1 MKYVVFLMLLLTSC
15 VKENSHTIHDNIIEQ
30 DLINKQTE
38 LDILRELKRA
48 QHNDDEE
55 AFKFYVSEYVRVP
68 RLQLT
73 AEQKTHPKYKQWITD
88 DVIKSGDYMKPEY
101 DYMSK

>member
-1 MKYVVFLMLLLTSC
+1 MLVFTSC
-15 VKENSHTIHDNIIEQ
+15 IKDTNHTIHDSIIEQ

-38 LDILRELKRA
+38 LDILRELKIA

-73 AEQKTHPKYKQWITD
+73 AEQKRHPKYKQWITD
-88 DVIKSGDYMKPEY
+88 EVILSGDYVKSEY
-101 DYMSK
+101 DYIIK

>member
-1 MKYVVFLMLLLTSC
+1 MLVFTSC
-15 VKENSHTIHDNIIEQ
+15 IKDTNHTIHDGIIEQ

-38 LDILRELKRA
+38 LDILRELKIA

-55 AFKFYVSEYVRVP
+55 AFKFYVSEYVRAP

-73 AEQKTHPKYKQWITD
+73 AEQKRHPKYKQWITD
-88 DVIKSGDYMKPEY
+88 EVILSGDYVKSEY
-101 DYMSK
+101 DYIIK

>member
-1 MKYVVFLMLLLTSC
+1 MLTLTCC
-15 VKENSHTIHDNIIEQ
+15 VKDNNHTLYDSIIEQ

-38 LDILRELKRA
+38 LDILRELKIA